1 MGSKLPGTKLLLEKT
16 ASEFRQT
23 YGLNDRQP
31 IRLRSFLQELNVQT
45 VFKPLS
51 DSFAGMAIKVEDE
64 RFMLVNSNHSLAR
77 QHFTIC
83 HELYHLFVQKEF
95 TAQVCNTGQFNYK
108 DPEELNADWFGAY
121 LLIPRDG
128 VLMQIDDWDQLEKNQ
143 LKLATILKLEQFFS
157 CSRAALLIRLE
168 EIGLIDRTYA
178 EQFKTGIKR
187 SAVQFGYTTELYN
200 PGNANVTIGDYGTL
214 ARQLFDLEQI
224 SESHYTQLL
233 IDLGIDPDVLTDD
246 YV

>member
-1 MGSKLPGTKLLLEKT
+1 MGSKLSGTKLSLEKT

-51 DSFAGMAIKVEDE
+51 DSFAGMAMKIDEE

-83 HELYHLFVQKEF
+83 HELYHLFIQKQF
-95 TAQVCNTGQFNYK
+95 VSQVCNTGQFNYK
-108 DPEELNADWFGAY
+108 DPEELNADWFAAY

-128 VLMQIDDWDQLEKNQ
+128 VL
-143 LKLATILKLEQFFS
+143 
-157 CSRAALLIRLE
+157 
-168 EIGLIDRTYA
+168 
-178 EQFKTGIKR
+178 
-187 SAVQFGYTTELYN
+187 
-200 PGNANVTIGDYGTL
+200 NANRRLGRTGEKSDQTGHDSETRTV
-214 ARQLFDLEQI
+214 LFLFAVGSAD
-224 SESHYTQLL
+224 ST
-233 IDLGIDPDVLTDD
+233 
-246 YV
+246 

>member
-51 DSFAGMAIKVEDE
+51 DSFAGMAMKIDDE

-83 HELYHLFVQKEF
+83 HELYHLFIQKVF

-108 DPEELNADWFGAY
+108 DHEELNADWFAAY

-128 VLMQIDDWDQLEKNQ
+128 VLMQIDDWDELEKNQ
-143 LKLATILKLEQFFS
+143 IKLATILKLEQFFS
-157 CSRAALLIRLE
+157 CSRSALLIRLE
-168 EIGLIDRTYA
+168 EIGLVDRAYA
-178 EQFKTGIKR
+178 EPFKAGVIK
-187 SAVQFGYTTELYN
+187 SAIQFGYTPELYQ
-200 PGNANVTIGDYGTL
+200 PGNANLTIGDYGTL
-214 ARQLFDLEQI
+214 ARKLFDDEQI

-233 IDLGIDPDVLTDD
+233 IDLGISPDALTAD
-246 YV
+246 YA

>member
-1 MGSKLPGTKLLLEKT
+1 MSSKLSGMKLSLEKT

-51 DSFAGMAIKVEDE
+51 ESFAGMAMKIDDE

-83 HELYHLFVQKEF
+83 HELYHLFVQKNF
-95 TAQVCNTGQFNYK
+95 TSQVCNTGQFNYK
-108 DPEELNADWFGAY
+108 DPEELNADWFAAY

-128 VLMQIDDWDQLEKNQ
+128 VLMQIEDWDELDKNQ
-143 LKLATILKLEQFFS
+143 IKLATILKLEQFFS
-157 CSRAALLIRLE
+157 CSRSALLIRLE
-168 EIGLIDRTYA
+168 EIGLVDRAYGS
-178 EQFKTGIKR
+178 QFKDNVKR
-187 SAVQFGYTTELYN
+187 SASLFGYTTELYE
-200 PGNANVTIGDYGTL
+200 PGNANQTIGDYGTL
-214 ARQLFDLEQI
+214 ARQLFDTEQI

-233 IDLGIDPDVLTDD
+233 IDLGISPDALAAD
-246 YV
+246 YA